1 MKSENRFLPN
11 NEYHCY
17 FSSLIKCYK
26 YYYQSQTKDIV
37 VDVVFFLQ
45 GDVYQYYVLLEDA
58 AGQYV
63 SSSGNTT
70 SSKKYERV
78 IPLFDK
84 IPYFP
89 GFLLYNNGLY
99 GLMDSNF
106 DELIPCS
113 YQSLDPCCFAKESNP
128 YKNEVTM
135 STVALFRATKPNASS
150 EFITVDGC
158 KVFKGY
164 DYIDPLRAEV
174 EYRYYHVDDFI
185 YHTVVEK
192 LKSLIIRS
200 DFECRCVR
208 NMSFPRFEECVYKII
223 EFEDVFELHIEEP
236 ALEDLGG
243 QRSPKRTL
251 RIHKVQNFAI
261 EKEAIDK
268 TNIEAEK
275 LFGMIRDE
283 YLLRA
288 ICKDISE
295 DAPIDVFD
303 LTVRVYN
310 SLKRVGIKTVY
321 DLWNTPEE
329 DLLEIKNIGEK
340 GKQEVLRVR
349 KVLCEVLQKKDNGD

>member
-1 MKSENRFLPN
+1 MKSENQFFPN
-11 NEYHCY
+11 NEYHRC
-17 FSSLIKCYK
+17 FSSLIRCYK

-45 GDVYQYYVLLEDA
+45 GEVYQHYVLLEDA

-63 SSSGNTT
+63 LLSGNTT

-84 IPYFP
+84 NPYFP

-106 DELIPCS
+106 DEVIPCS
-113 YQSLDPCCFAKESNP
+113 YESLYPYCFEKESNP

-174 EYRYYHVDDFI
+174 EYRYYYVDDFM

-192 LKSLIIRS
+192 LKSIIIRS
-200 DFECRCVR
+200 DFELRYFCK
-208 NMSFPRFEECVYKII
+208 MSFPRFEECVYKII
-223 EFEDVFELHIEEP
+223 ELEDVFELHIEKP
-236 ALEDLGG
+236 ALENLGV

-251 RIHKVQNFAI
+251 RIHKVDNFAI
-261 EKEAIDK
+261 EKEAIAK

-275 LFGMIRDE
+275 LFGMVRDE

-295 DAPIDVFD
+295 DAPIEVLD
-303 LTVRVYN
+303 LTVRVCN
-310 SLKRVGIKTVY
+310 LLKRVGIKTVY
-321 DLWNTPEE
+321 DFWNTSEE

-340 GKQEVLRVR
+340 GKQEALRVR
-349 KVLCEVLQKKDNGD
+349 KVLCEVLQNKKNGN